1 MVIYNKYE
9 IMRLALA
16 GSIFKMDL
24 VKVYP
29 KGVEIKYTFNNKR
42 RM

>member
-1 MVIYNKYE
+1 MYE

-24 VKVYP
+24 VNGYL
-29 KGVEIKYTFNNKR
+29 KGVEIKYTFINKR
-42 RM
+42 HI